1 MITQKAQAVWRGGLK
16 QGTGSFRSGTI
27 EGQYSFASRFEGG
40 AGSTPEELI
49 AAAHASCF
57 SMALSLFLEQAGK
70 RPDTIRTTATVQ
82 LDPEKL
88 AITRIDLDTEA
99 DVPGLS
105 ESEFRKAADQAKQN
119 CPVSKALAG
128 VDIEI
133 RSAKLG
139 KPAGAR
145 A

>member
-99 DVPGLS
+99 EVPGLS
-105 ESEFRKAADQAKQN
+105 ESEFQKLADQAKQN

-128 VDIEI
+128 VDIAI
-133 RSAKLG
+133 KSAKLA

>member
-27 EGQYSFASRFEGG
+27 EGKYSFASRFEGG

-70 RPDTIRTTATVQ
+70 RPDAIRTTATVQ

-99 DVPGLS
+99 EVPGLS
-105 ESEFRKAADQAKQN
+105 ESEFQKLADQAKQN

-128 VDIEI
+128 VDIAI
-133 RSAKLG
+133 KSAKLA

>member
-1 MITQKAQAVWRGGLK
+1 
-16 QGTGSFRSGTI
+16 
-27 EGQYSFASRFEGG
+27 
-40 AGSTPEELI
+40 
-49 AAAHASCF
+49 
-57 SMALSLFLEQAGK
+57 MALSLFLEQAGK

>member
-27 EGQYSFASRFEGG
+27 EGKYSFASRFEGG

-70 RPDTIRTTATVQ
+70 RPDAIRTTATVQ

-99 DVPGLS
+99 EVPGLS
-105 ESEFRKAADQAKQN
+105 EPEFQKLADQAKQN

-128 VDIEI
+128 VDIAI
-133 RSAKLG
+133 KSAKLA

>member
-49 AAAHASCF
+49 GAAHASCF

-99 DVPGLS
+99 EVPGLS
-105 ESEFRKAADQAKQN
+105 EAEFQKLADQAKQN
-119 CPVSKALAG
+119 CPVSKALGG
-128 VDIEI
+128 VDIALK
-133 RSAKLG
+133 SARLA

>member
-1 MITQKAQAVWRGGLK
+1 MVTQKAQAVWRGGLK

-49 AAAHASCF
+49 GAAHASCF

-99 DVPGLS
+99 EVPGLS
-105 ESEFRKAADQAKQN
+105 EAEFQKLADQAKQN
-119 CPVSKALAG
+119 CPVSKALGG
-128 VDIEI
+128 VDIALK
-133 RSAKLG
+133 SARLA

>member
-70 RPDTIRTTATVQ
+70 RPDAIRTTATVQ

-99 DVPGLS
+99 EVPGLS
-105 ESEFRKAADQAKQN
+105 DSEFQKLADQAKQN

-128 VDIEI
+128 VDIAI
-133 RSAKLG
+133 KSAKLA

>member
-57 SMALSLFLEQAGK
+57 SMALSLYLEQAGK
-70 RPDTIRTTATVQ
+70 RPDSIRTTATVQ

-99 DVPGLS
+99 VVPGLS
-105 ESEFRKAADQAKQN
+105 ESEFQKLADQAKQN

-128 VDIEI
+128 VDIAI
-133 RSAKLG
+133 KSAKLA

>member
-27 EGQYSFASRFEGG
+27 EGKYSFASRFEGG

-70 RPDTIRTTATVQ
+70 RPDAIRTTATVQ

-99 DVPGLS
+99 EVPGLS
-105 ESEFRKAADQAKQN
+105 DSEFQKLADQAKQN

-128 VDIEI
+128 VDIAI
-133 RSAKLG
+133 RSATLA
-139 KPAGAR
+139 KPAGAK

>member
-70 RPDTIRTTATVQ
+70 RPDSIRTTATVQ

-99 DVPGLS
+99 EVPGLS
-105 ESEFRKAADQAKQN
+105 ESEFQKLADQAKQN

-128 VDIEI
+128 VDIAI
-133 RSAKLG
+133 KSAKLA

>member
-1 MITQKAQAVWRGGLK
+1 MITQKAQAVWRGGRK

-27 EGQYSFASRFEGG
+27 EGKYSFASRFEGG

-70 RPDTIRTTATVQ
+70 RPDAIRTTATVQ

-99 DVPGLS
+99 EVPGLS
-105 ESEFRKAADQAKQN
+105 DSEFQKLADQAKQN

-128 VDIEI
+128 VDIAI
-133 RSAKLG
+133 RSATLA
-139 KPAGAR
+139 KPAGAK

>member
-1 MITQKAQAVWRGGLK
+1 MLTQKAQAVWRGGLK

-70 RPDTIRTTATVQ
+70 RPDSIRTTATVQ

-99 DVPGLS
+99 EVPGLS
-105 ESEFRKAADQAKQN
+105 DSEFQKLADQAKQN

-128 VDIEI
+128 VDIAI
-133 RSAKLG
+133 KSAKLA

>member
-27 EGQYSFASRFEGG
+27 EGKYSFASRFEGG

-70 RPDTIRTTATVQ
+70 RPDAIRTTATVQ

-99 DVPGLS
+99 EVPGLS
-105 ESEFRKAADQAKQN
+105 DSEFQKLADQAKQN

-128 VDIEI
+128 VDIAI
-133 RSAKLG
+133 KSAKLA

>member
-70 RPDTIRTTATVQ
+70 RPDSIRTTATVQ

-99 DVPGLS
+99 EVPGLS
-105 ESEFRKAADQAKQN
+105 ESEFQKLADQAKQN
-119 CPVSKALAG
+119 CPVSKPLAG
-128 VDIEI
+128 VDIAI
-133 RSAKLG
+133 KSAKLA